1 MNNKPLDIFS
11 LSEIPVTLT
20 YVGLGAEPITFFL
33 RPFLQKE
40 DQDLR
45 QAHFALT
52 DKEREGAQHAH
63 NVEML
68 ARLSTRDPEGLTGF
82 PIDDKGATG
91 TKLRSFLTA
100 DSPMKVKVAGDALT
114 RYYRVTQPAEFFRGL

>member
-1 MNNKPLDIFS
+1 MSDTPNIFS
-11 LSEIPVTLT
+11 LSEIAVTLT
-20 YVGLGAEPITFFL
+20 YSGFGVEPITFYL
-33 RPFLQKE
+33 RPFLQRA

-52 DKEREGAQHAH
+52 DKDREGAQHAH

-68 ARLSTRDPEGLTGF
+68 ARLATRDPEGLRGY
-82 PIDDKGATG
+82 PADDKAPAAD
-91 TKLRSFLTA
+91 KLRAFFA
-100 DSPMKVKVAGDALT
+100 DDAPMKVKVAADALT